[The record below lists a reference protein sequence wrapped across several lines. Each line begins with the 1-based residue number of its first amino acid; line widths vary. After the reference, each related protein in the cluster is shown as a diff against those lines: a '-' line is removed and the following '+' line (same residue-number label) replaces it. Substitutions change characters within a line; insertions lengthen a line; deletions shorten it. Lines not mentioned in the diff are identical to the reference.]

1 MLLFTDQHQRAYL
14 ARLAGPP
21 SLAHVAELRRLGYT
35 GPTPTT
41 QAEASALVSEQ
52 ARRLAGQRVST
63 P

>member
-1 MLLFTDQHQRAYL
+1 MHTTDEHTRAYL

-21 SLAHVAELRRLGYT
+21 TPAHVAELRRMGYT
-35 GPTPTT
+35 GPAPTT

-52 ARRLAGQRVST
+52 ARRLAGQRVSA

>member
-1 MLLFTDQHQRAYL
+1 MLPSSDHHEREYL

-21 SLAHVAELRRLGYT
+21 TPAHVAELRRMGYT

-41 QAEASALVSEQ
+41 QAEASRLVNER
-52 ARRLAGQRVST
+52 ARRLAGQRVSA

>member
-1 MLLFTDQHQRAYL
+1 MLPSSDHHEREYL

-21 SLAHVAELRRLGYT
+21 SPAHVAELQRLGYT
-35 GPTPTT
+35 GPAPST